1 LDTQTKRQKKLDT
14 ELGVHIMAVISHP
27 HVNTGRLENLVW
39 RVLHAF
45 DRQPTA
51 GLPAELRKLPDH
63 LLRDIGVERG
73 DLPPVLDDLATRA
86 DMLESRTAVAAWL
99 SSTVR

>member
-1 LDTQTKRQKKLDT
+1 MADISYS
-14 ELGVHIMAVISHP
+14 HIHNGWLA
-27 HVNTGRLENLVW
+27 NLAWRLPP
-39 RVLHAF
+39 AF
-45 DRQPTA
+45 DRQSKP

-63 LLRDIGVERG
+63 LLRDIGIERG
-73 DLPPVLDDLATRA
+73 DLPPVLDDLTTRA